1 MLYPYLYR
9 LPLNVFYRTGTSAN
23 SDQYTVD
30 TEHSDT
36 LLALFKFGQTPCP
49 VHVGY

>member
-1 MLYPYLYR
+1 MCSTVLVLVQIR
-9 LPLNVFYRTGTSAN
+9 IRIQ
-23 SDQYTVD
+23 DTVD